1 MKLLVPP
8 LKISAT
14 DGFHPDIDI
23 FQRKAYGE
31 SLFNLI
37 NNTDDEL
44 VLALDAPWGEGK
56 STFIKMW
63 RGLLAEKNVANV
75 YFDALEN
82 DY

>member
-44 VLALDAPWGEGK
+44 VLDLDAPLG
-56 STFIKMW
+56 
-63 RGLLAEKNVANV
+63 
-75 YFDALEN
+75 
-82 DY
+82 